1 MLRVCGAVDPAAVP
15 QDGGSAHRRALQPRT
30 PPRGVDHLLC
40 TQDSNGE
47 WPAQD
52 WTGVFFRT
60 ALLDYTLYRR
70 YFPLWALALYR
81 TRCGQRLHNELN
93 KRLAPGP

>member
-1 MLRVCGAVDPAAVP
+1 VIQTAWALSTLLEAHEPDWSAIERGA
-15 QDGGSAHRRALQPRT
+15 
-30 PPRGVDHLLC
+30 DHLLC

-81 TRCGQRLHNELN
+81 TRCRQRLHNELN
-93 KRLAPGP
+93 THLAPGP